1 MDVSV
6 SVYLERWSIGRRA
19 RRRT

>member
-6 SVYLERWSIGRRA
+6 SVYLERWSVGRRA